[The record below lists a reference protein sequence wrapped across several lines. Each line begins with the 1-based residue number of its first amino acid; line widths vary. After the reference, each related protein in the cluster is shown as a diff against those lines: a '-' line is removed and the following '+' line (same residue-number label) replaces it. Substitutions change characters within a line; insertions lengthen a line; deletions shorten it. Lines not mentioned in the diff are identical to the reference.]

1 MHVGIFSFNTE
12 YTLRADRLARAAE
25 ERGFESLW
33 LPEHTHIPAPAD
45 GVVRMPGGAELPREY
60 RHMSDPFCGLS
71 AAAAVTTR
79 LVLGTCI
86 CLINQH
92 HPIGLAKQVAS
103 LDQLSDGRF
112 IFGVGAGWNVEE
124 MGNHG
129 VRFEERWQQT
139 TERIEAL
146 KVLWRDERARFSGK
160 FVQFD
165 ELWSYPKPVQRPHP
179 PIVLGTLDTPFG
191 RAQVAKHADGWLPL
205 TFDVA
210 RARASIDDVRARMRA
225 LGREER
231 ELSVSLFFLE
241 DKEQAADTLARA
253 RELGVERTIL
263 RLPVAGESTVLGVLD
278 RYAAAVA
285 RMARG

>member
-1 MHVGIFSFNTE
+1 VKLGVFSFNTE
-12 YTLRADRLARAAE
+12 YTLRADKLARAAE

-33 LPEHTHIPAPAD
+33 LPEHTHIPATPD
-45 GVVRMPGGAELPREY
+45 GIVRMPGGAELPREY

-71 AAAAVTTR
+71 AAAAVTTK

-92 HPIGLAKQVAS
+92 HPITLAKQVAS

-112 IFGVGAGWNVEE
+112 IFGVGAGWNVAE
-124 MGNHG
+124 MKHHG
-129 VRFEERWQQT
+129 VQFEDRWQQT
-139 TERIEAL
+139 SERIEAL
-146 KVLWRDERARFSGK
+146 KVIWRGERASFSGK

-191 RAQVAKHADGWLPL
+191 RARVARHADGWLPL

-210 RARASIDDVRARMRA
+210 RAKASIEDVRVRMRA
-225 LGREER
+225 LGRDDR
-231 ELSVSLFFLE
+231 PLSVSLFFLE
-241 DKEQAADTLARA
+241 DKEQSAETLARA
-253 RELGVERTIL
+253 RELGALRAIL
-263 RLPVAGESTVLGVLD
+263 RLPVADERTVLRMLD
-278 RYAAAVA
+278 RYALEI
-285 RMARG
+285 

>member
-1 MHVGIFSFNTE
+1 MKLGVFSFNTE
-12 YTLRADRLARAAE
+12 YTLRADKLARAAE

-33 LPEHTHIPAPAD
+33 LPEHTHIPATPD
-45 GVVRMPGGAELPREY
+45 GIVRMPGGAELPREY

-71 AAAAVTTR
+71 AAAAVTTK

-92 HPIGLAKQVAS
+92 HPITLAKQVAS

-112 IFGVGAGWNVEE
+112 IFGVGAGWNVAE
-124 MGNHG
+124 MKHHG
-129 VRFEERWQQT
+129 VQFEDRWQQT
-139 TERIEAL
+139 SERIEAL
-146 KVLWRDERARFSGK
+146 KVIWRGERASFSGK

-191 RAQVAKHADGWLPL
+191 RARVARHADGWLPL

-210 RARASIDDVRARMRA
+210 RAKASIEDVRVRMRA
-225 LGREER
+225 LGRDDR
-231 ELSVSLFFLE
+231 PLSVSLFFLE
-241 DKEQAADTLARA
+241 DKEQSAETLARA
-253 RELGVERTIL
+253 RELGALRAIL
-263 RLPVAGESTVLGVLD
+263 RLPVADERTVLRTLD
-278 RYAAAVA
+278 RYALEI
-285 RMARG
+285 